1 MGCLSEQWGGSF
13 LIAPR
18 VFLSSSE
25 RSLALLYQFTPLAA
39 IGLAFKFYSPPWR
52 GDPDECPRAG
62 RAPAA

>member
-39 IGLAFKFYSPPWR
+39 MLAFQILFTPWR